1 MDTVDTFAVDTF
13 AVDTAAYDTASY
25 VTYVNNRS
33 LTIRGMGSCNYTG
46 QYDEYGEYPDGEGEA
61 RFSDGRYYKG
71 SFVAG
76 EMHGKAYFLYPNG
89 DKFEGEFK
97 DNKFHYGTYT
107 VKEDGS
113 YYKGYFSNGKPS
125 SGTWYDKQGNVLEQ
139 VK

>member
-1 MDTVDTFAVDTF
+1 MAIDTFAVDT
-13 AVDTAAYDTASY
+13 VAADSISMGR
-25 VTYVNNRS
+25 TYVNNLS
-33 LTIRGMGSCNYTG
+33 VTIKGMGKCKYTG
-46 QYDEYGEYPDGEGEA
+46 QYDEYAECPDGEGEA

-125 SGTWYDKQGNVLEQ
+125 SGTWYDRLGNVLEQ